1 MYFVGNQFYRILI
14 LTSLNPRKHASNMVA
29 GMI

>member
-1 MYFVGNQFYRILI
+1 MYFVGNQFYRTLILI
-14 LTSLNPRKHASNMVA
+14 SLNLRKHASNMIA

>member
-1 MYFVGNQFYRILI
+1 MYFVGNQFYRTLI
-14 LTSLNPRKHASNMVA
+14 LTSLNLCKHAFNMVA